1 MKHNGHDLLKLIL
14 NEKELSLKDIKPLV
28 EKKHKDY
35 RDYFP
40 LASLVVSGYIKCDL
54 RSNKA
59 SDGYDE
65 KMFAS
70 IFYAKVSGYPQVNN
84 YVNTTG
90 TAGFETKIFTMT
102 AKTQLYF
109 DELKAKR
116 IERLFTSLVG
126 IIVGVS
132 STLITLTIKNYF

>member
-14 NEKELSLKDIKPLV
+14 NEKELSLKDIKPLIV
-28 EKKHKDY
+28 KKHNDY

-40 LASLVVSGYIKCDL
+40 LAALVVSGYIKCDL
-54 RSNKA
+54 RSN
-59 SDGYDE
+59 SSSNNYDE
-65 KMFAS
+65 KLLAS
-70 IFYAKVSGYPQVNN
+70 IFFAKDSGFPKVNN
-84 YVNTTG
+84 YVNSAG
-90 TAGFETKIFTMT
+90 TVGFEAKIFTMT

-116 IERLFTSLVG
+116 IERLFASLVG

-132 STLITLTIKNYF
+132 STLITLSIKNYL